1 MPADMRNDTRAAA
14 VQAIFNA
21 SKLLLIS
28 CHKVFERA
36 IQAALSLVAQ
46 QASTNRKAQSAGHM
60 YTTVYCINAMNQA
73 IPSLKDDALD
83 KFPFVCVIDCTLFE
97 RAHVCLPP

>member
-1 MPADMRNDTRAAA
+1 
-14 VQAIFNA
+14 
-21 SKLLLIS
+21 
-28 CHKVFERA
+28 
-36 IQAALSLVAQ
+36 
-46 QASTNRKAQSAGHM
+46 M